1 MAVKDKGGTAAP
13 RSGAR
18 LWFWRIVKIG
28 AATSFFGL
36 IALVVA
42 VATVM
47 GSLPS
52 FNDLKSSPNGQM
64 ILVKAADGTE
74 IMQLGPSFGE
84 WLDIEDI
91 PQVMKDAMISV
102 EDRRFAYHPGVDVIG
117 IGRAIFTTA
126 SGGGRLRATSTI
138 TQQLARNIFLSNSR
152 SYTRKIREG
161 ILALAL
167 EQKFSKD
174 QILELYLNK
183 VYFGG
188 GAYGVDSASRKFF
201 NHDATTLS
209 LAEAAIIA
217 GLVKAPSRY
226 SPTADSEAAIG
237 RAGVVLQV
245 MQDVGTITPAQA
257 AEADLEAVKFA
268 PEKGQNSVRYFTDWA
283 LPQLDTLI
291 EDNGEP
297 IVVWT
302 TLDLNMQRAGTNAIQ
317 AYVPGGAQGA
327 LVALDRDGAVRAM
340 VGGTDYVTSNY
351 NRAVSA
357 LRQPGSAWKLF
368 VYMAALE
375 AGYKPED
382 IVTDAPITIGGWT
395 PRNSGGSYA
404 GDISL
409 RTAFAYSKNTVA
421 ARIGEDVGT
430 STIANMARRF
440 GITTPITT
448 LPSMVLG
455 SSEVRVIDMVRAF
468 AGVSSGGVA
477 IAPYGITKVTTSK
490 GELLY
495 QHEADMSQVL
505 VPPYVTAG
513 MTDLLQTAVNVG
525 TGRAAQIGR
534 PVAGKTG
541 TTNSNKDGWFL
552 GFSSG
557 ITTGVWMGRDD
568 ARPVGGLQGGTAP
581 ARAFAAFMKVAVAK
595 RKIEPFETELKLPE
609 SELEPDD
616 EAYFGS
622 PDDVIF
628 IDENGN
634 PVGQGEGISPPQT
647 GGGIPGDPQQPE
659 RLDEN
664 FIDRALGRDTP
675 PQRPQVRQAEPRPP
689 VRRPPPSAQEDR
701 VAPRLRDEDEGQ

>member
-1 MAVKDKGGTAAP
+1 MAVKERSGRSKP
-13 RSGAR
+13 KSGAR
-18 LWFWRIVKIG
+18 LWFWRIVKFG
-28 AATSFFGL
+28 AAASVLGL
-36 IALVVA
+36 IGLVVA
-42 VATVM
+42 VVTVM

-52 FNDLKSSPNGQM
+52 FEDLKSSPNGQM
-64 ILVKAADGTE
+64 ILVKATDGTE

-91 PQVMKDAMISV
+91 PQVMKDAMVSV
-102 EDRRFAYHPGVDVIG
+102 EDRRFAYHPGVDPIG
-117 IGRAIFTTA
+117 IGRAIYNSFA
-126 SGGGRLRATSTI
+126 GGGRVRATSTI
-138 TQQLARNIFLSNSR
+138 TQQLARNVFLSSNR
-152 SYTRKIREG
+152 SYTRKLREG
-161 ILALAL
+161 VLALAL
-167 EQKFSKD
+167 EQKFSKE

-201 NHDATTLS
+201 NHDAKSLS

-226 SPTADSEAAIG
+226 SPTADTDAAIG

-245 MQDVGTITPAQA
+245 MQDTGTITPAQA
-257 AEADLEAVKFA
+257 AEADLEGVKFA
-268 PEKGQNSVRYFTDWA
+268 AEKGQNSVRYFTDWA

-302 TLDLNMQRAGTNAIQ
+302 TLDLKMQRAGTAAIQ

-351 NRAVSA
+351 NRATSA

-368 VYMAALE
+368 VYMSALE
-375 AGYKPED
+375 AGYTPED

-404 GDISL
+404 GDITL

-477 IAPYGITKVTTSK
+477 IAPYGITKVTTSD
-490 GELLY
+490 GEVLY

-505 VPPYVTAG
+505 VPPHVTAG

-595 RKIEPFETELKLPE
+595 RKVEPFDTELKLPE
-609 SELEPDD
+609 WQLEPDD

-634 PVGQGEGISPPQT
+634 PIEPGRGPDGGAPP
-647 GGGIPGDPQQPE
+647 PSDEEQPE
-659 RLDEN
+659 QLDEN
-664 FIDRALGRDTP
+664 FIDRALGRDP

-689 VRRPPPSAQEDR
+689 IRRPPPNPNPNPQEQR
-701 VAPRLRDEDEGQ
+701 VAPGLRDEE